1 MSHLNETGQ
10 SYIAHLLRAWKI
22 AFVLLVHGVLPNV
35 WKTKASDLLCKE
47 RLGDDSTRAYLLK
60 TMWNIVPYEE
70 RPTPSILDVASTR
83 EIATRVELGNLER
96 AEEEMNAPAPVVPSK
111 KKKRK
116 KKKNDRF

>member
-10 SYIAHLLRAWKI
+10 TYISHLLRAWKI

-60 TMWNIVPYEE
+60 TMWNIVPWNE
-70 RPTPSILDVASTR
+70 RPTPSIWDEASTR

-96 AEEEMNAPAPVVPSK
+96 AEEAKEAPIAPPKK

>member
-1 MSHLNETGQ
+1 MSHLNDTDQ
-10 SYIAHLLRAWKI
+10 NYFSHLFRAWKI
-22 AFVLLVHGVLPNV
+22 AFVLLVHGVLPDV

-60 TMWNIVPYEE
+60 TMWNIVPRNEQ
-70 RPTPSILDVASTR
+70 PMPSIWDSLSTR
-83 EIATRVELGNLER
+83 EVATRVELGNLER
-96 AEEEMNAPAPVVPSK
+96 AEETKEPLIAPPK